1 MTFFRCLSVGSYVI
15 TNTNLRGSEVR
26 VVIKTTLVQNT
37 ASITGGA
44 RNGGSIAISQWAL
57 WEASSKNIRN
67 DGFATPLLSCLPW
80 AGLRMTN
87 NLERRQSPRKR
98 FENLLY
104 VEVEPGNGGMVLN
117 LSEHGFGFRAVKRVR
132 QKQEVKFA
140 FNLDEKRRV
149 EGRGRLEW
157 SDKEGRVAGV
167 QFTDVSDE
175 FRSEMRDWMTKAVE
189 YPMQSAGSGSSSSVP
204 ALTATNGHNTNG
216 NNSPASESPSSSNGH
231 DKAGHANAAK
241 SVRSIASVAST
252 VAFPLAPEMPADAR
266 PAETLNKR
274 DNGGTWTSLP
284 PAAGAERKPSPSLA
298 RVAAQAGLD
307 SSTATAYKLEPAE
320 HQDVEDPELSGDF
333 ELAEESD
340 ASSGLATQTQEVGA
354 QDREDP
360 LVSLEDRTARALNE
374 HAQALLQHFQHEE
387 QRTLAAFR
395 EAAARVLRDSER
407 QLFPIRESVQAQMKS
422 LESAVASAGASVKV
436 LDRYPSLLER
446 AQQQALDRFQT
457 QVQEILQAHVME
469 LRRRS
474 ETVFEQFNGQ
484 ANSAGLLPGRIKT
497 SSGIIVTAVLVML
510 LIGVFVFR
518 REAAGAFIW
527 LGQQMVEPAQ
537 VSEPAKTTP
546 AQATPPPVQDT
557 KPIVQEPKP
566 PVPEAKPA
574 EEPKE
579 TAPPEESD
587 ATPKEPAPRVQSVK
601 SLWDEVAKHNVTAML
616 TLGNMYFTGHGVTK
630 NCYQARRLFSAA
642 ARKGSLEGKQRLA
655 ELDRSTCPIVAP

>member
-1 MTFFRCLSVGSYVI
+1 
-15 TNTNLRGSEVR
+15 
-26 VVIKTTLVQNT
+26 
-37 ASITGGA
+37 
-44 RNGGSIAISQWAL
+44 
-57 WEASSKNIRN
+57 
-67 DGFATPLLSCLPW
+67 
-80 AGLRMTN
+80 MTN

-117 LSEHGFGFRAVKRVR
+117 LSEQGFGFRAVKRVR

-175 FRSEMRDWMTKAVE
+175 FRSEMRDWMAKAVE
-189 YPMQSAGSGSSSSVP
+189 YPMQSAGPGSSSSVP
-204 ALTATNGHNTNG
+204 APLTATNGHKTNG
-216 NNSPASESPSSSNGH
+216 NNSPTSESSSSTNGH
-231 DKAGHANAAK
+231 DKAGHAAAAK
-241 SVRSIASVAST
+241 SVRSITSLPST
-252 VAFPLAPEMPADAR
+252 VAFPLAPEMPTDAR

-284 PAAGAERKPSPSLA
+284 PAVGAERKPTPLA

-320 HQDVEDPELSGDF
+320 QQEVEDPDLSGDF
-333 ELAEESD
+333 ELAEESN
-340 ASSGLATQTQEVGA
+340 ASSGLATQTQEVGG
-354 QDREDP
+354 QGREDP

-407 QLFPIRESVQAQMKS
+407 QLFPIREAVQAQMKS

-457 QVQEILQAHVME
+457 QVQEILHAHVME

-474 ETVFEQFNGQ
+474 ETVFEQFNAQ
-484 ANSAGLLPGRIKT
+484 ANNAGLLPGRIKT
-497 SSGIIVTAVLVML
+497 SSGIIVTVVLVML
-510 LIGVFVFR
+510 LIGLFVFR

-527 LGQQMVEPAQ
+527 LGQQMVEPAP

-546 AQATPPPVQDT
+546 AQATQQPVQDS
-557 KPIVQEPKP
+557 KPGAQETKP

-574 EEPKE
+574 EEPKA
-579 TAPPEESD
+579 TAPPAESD

-601 SLWDEVAKHNVTAML
+601 SLWDDIAKGNVTAML
-616 TLGNMYFTGHGVTK
+616 TLGNMYFAGHGVTK
-630 NCYQARRLFSAA
+630 NCYQARRLFAAA

>member
-1 MTFFRCLSVGSYVI
+1 M
-15 TNTNLRGSEVR
+15 TNLEH
-26 VVIKTTLVQNT
+26 
-37 ASITGGA
+37 
-44 RNGGSIAISQWAL
+44 
-57 WEASSKNIRN
+57 
-67 DGFATPLLSCLPW
+67 
-80 AGLRMTN
+80 
-87 NLERRQSPRKR
+87 RQSPRKR

-132 QKQEVKFA
+132 PKTDVRFA

-149 EGRGRLEW
+149 GGNGRIEW

-175 FRSEMRDWMTKAVE
+175 FLGEMRNWMANAVE
-189 YPMQSAGSGSSSSVP
+189 YPMQNESSRSSRTASSSVP
-204 ALTATNGHNTNG
+204 VAVSATNGQ
-216 NNSPASESPSSSNGH
+216 SSSASESSGFAEASPSTNGR
-231 DKAGHANAAK
+231 DRAAQPYAAK
-241 SVRSIASVAST
+241 SVRSITSAHST
-252 VAFPLAPEMPADAR
+252 VAFPLMSDV
-266 PAETLNKR
+266 PAEPVPSETSNR
-274 DNGGTWTSLP
+274 SSGGTWASLP
-284 PAAGAERKPSPSLA
+284 AAAGAERKPTPPGPRL
-298 RVAAQAGLD
+298 AAQTAPD
-307 SSTATAYKLEPAE
+307 FSAATAYKIDPGE
-320 HQDVEDPELSGDF
+320 HQEEHPDVEEVDLSGDF
-333 ELAEESD
+333 ELAEESN
-340 ASSGLATQTQEVGA
+340 ASSELATHTEELPG

-360 LVSLEDRTARALNE
+360 LVSLEDRTARALND

-457 QVQEILQAHVME
+457 QVQEIVHAHVME

-474 ETVFEQFNGQ
+474 ETVFEQFNAQ

-510 LIGVFVFR
+510 LIGLFVFR
-518 REAAGAFIW
+518 REAAGGFIW
-527 LGQQMVEPAQ
+527 LGQQMVEPAPT
-537 VSEPAKTTP
+537 SEPAKTNP
-546 AQATPPPVQDT
+546 APVTKPPGQDT
-557 KPIVQEPKP
+557 KPSVQDAKP
-566 PVPEAKPA
+566 QVPETTPA
-574 EEPKE
+574 EEPK
-579 TAPPEESD
+579 AVPADAESSRKEG
-587 ATPKEPAPRVQSVK
+587 APKEAAAKERAPRSQSVK
-601 SLWDEVAKHNVTAML
+601 SLWDQVAKGNVTAML
-616 TLGNMYFTGHGVTK
+616 TLGNMYFTGQGVTR
-630 NCYQARRLFSAA
+630 NCYQARRLFAAA